1 MRRWVWRVLL
11 AALVL
16 AALTVG
22 VFAADSVTID
32 WDEMEDGNFKYDP
45 IYVNGTTNSR
55 ENIKAY
61 RVKQYIGEERK
72 EVAVPDRFHGKPV
85 TEIGVT
91 TTDLTTPSEAQL
103 KAASVFA
110 DSKLEG
116 SVSIPNSITAINSG
130 AFSYARMTEVV
141 IPGSVEMIGTYAFAK
156 CSNLVDIQILD
167 YADDN
172 GKIYPSHTTIKAHA
186 FEDCGYIK
194 SLNIPNSVA
203 TINDSAFK
211 GCSGLIDLIL
221 PYSVKEIKT
230 KAFADC
236 SNLLNVTI
244 LASNVEFADD
254 SFEWKDIFAAKD
266 SKPGGYFHCA
276 YSDTV
281 TNIGEKID
289 TLGLKSS
296 TAKAY
301 KARVHTVT
309 MQSDGLT
316 VTGRTNPLCKASGT
330 NGKATLSFTCNG
342 YNEEVQK
349 VGEDGKPLVDEN
361 NQPVMETVHKDCTC
375 YDGKNSYSESR
386 DVSAVYHDER
396 PVSEVVDPTCATAG
410 RKGGTKCAICG
421 DDIEPPETTPATGI
435 HTYLDDGDPDG
446 KTEVEEL
453 FPGRCVKGGASLPG
467 QNMVTKKCSVCGY
480 TPVCFMCEELKLAL
494 EEANAELETA
504 QEELETATAE
514 LEKAKAELEKANAAK
529 TAAGEAL
536 TKAEEE
542 AGRAKTAYEAAQKA
556 ATEAENELKALG
568 DDASEEA
575 KEAAQKK
582 FDEAK
587 AEEKKAL
594 AEYQA
599 AEAAKLRAEL
609 EKERADAA
617 ATEAAGAL
625 TTATNNE
632 TAAQGAKTGKETA
645 VWDAQ
650 RDLKTHLENQAEQK
664 ECAECLKL
672 LDAIRAAKSASV
684 KEKAK
689 AAYEAHKN
697 DTSATTTHKTK
708 AIPAGV
714 VSIKDSGKP
723 PEHQWVTESVEWK
736 GDTKVPDCVTGVPVL
751 AERIETQVC
760 SVCDE
765 EREISTKELREP
777 NGEHVAPEGADV
789 IKEVIPGD
797 CEHGEQ
803 TVYEDYTCTICKTLV
818 KGEIKTG
825 KIPGHHWVNAPDV
838 IIKEP
843 TCTDGGLKNTY
854 KVCDNENCPL
864 KGVPQLKE
872 SNVPINPDPKGHT
885 WGEFDPEG
893 GPEAMIP
900 NETCVS
906 KDVTGK
912 VKCTVCGVE
921 EEHTLTIEG
930 LGKHT
935 WGEWE
940 DSEDS
945 EDGKQV
951 RECSV
956 CGKTEERDDPNKP
969 VEPDDPDDP
978 DDPDEPEEPDEPG
991 KPTEP
996 EKPKDYQVN
1005 IIQGSNGTATA
1016 NRTTAKSGDQVTV
1029 TVSPAS
1035 GYELDM
1041 LRVISADGKVLN
1053 LTSLGGGQYRFTMSA
1068 ANAEVRVTFSKKSSS
1083 SWSGSNWASDPGEGS
1098 SSTDPRRTTDVMPT
1112 QNPTQSVPK
1121 AGAYEQLFRDIPT
1134 NHWAAGEINWANQ
1147 MGYMNGT
1154 AGRFNPD
1161 GNITHQQMWMVL
1173 ARLTGNHPANMA
1185 EARRWAVE
1193 HSFADGSSPT
1203 GAVARHQ
1210 LVTALY
1216 RCAHLMGSTNRNTT
1230 SLAGY
1235 PDSRTVPAV
1244 ARDAYSWA
1252 LANGIVS
1259 GTANGRLDP
1268 NGTLTRAQFA
1278 VILYRYSQRI

>member
-32 WDEMEDGNFKYDP
+32 WDIMEDGNFIYVP
-45 IYVNGTTNSR
+45 IYVSGTANSR

-85 TEIGVT
+85 TEIGVD
-91 TTDLTTPSEAQL
+91 TTDFNTLNEAQL

-130 AFSYARMTEVV
+130 AFSYARMTGVV

-186 FEDCGYIK
+186 FDGCGYIK
-194 SLNIPNSVA
+194 SLDIPNSVS
-203 TINDSAFK
+203 TISDSAFK
-211 GCSGLIDLIL
+211 DCSGLIDLVL
-221 PYSVKEIKT
+221 PYSVKSVEQD
-230 KAFADC
+230 AFAGC
-236 SNLLNVTI
+236 RNLLNVSV
-244 LASNVEFADD
+244 LASNVQFADTA
-254 SFEWKDIFAAKD
+254 FEWKDIFEAKD
-266 SKPGGYFHCA
+266 TKAGGYFHCA

-281 TNIGEKID
+281 KNVGAKLD
-289 TLGLKSS
+289 ALQGLDGTTIKEYKS
-296 TAKAY
+296 
-301 KARVHTVT
+301 RVHVITV
-309 MQSDGLT
+309 QNDGLT
-316 VTGRTNPLCKASGT
+316 VTGRTTPLCKSSGP
-330 NGKATLSFTCNG
+330 NGKTTLTFTCGG
-342 YNEEVQK
+342 YNVEVQK
-349 VGEDGKPLVDEN
+349 VGEDGKPVLDDQGN
-361 NQPVMETVHKDCTC
+361 PVMETVHKDCTC
-375 YDGKNSYSESR
+375 FDGKNSYNQVRE
-386 DVSAVYHDER
+386 VSAVYHDER
-396 PVSEVVDPTCATAG
+396 PVLEKVEPTCVTAG
-410 RKGGTKCAICG
+410 RKGGTRCAICG
-421 DDIEPPETTPATGI
+421 EDIEPPETTPATGI
-435 HTYLDDGDPDG
+435 HIYNEDS

-536 TKAEEE
+536 TKAEEA
-542 AGRAKTAYEAAQKA
+542 AGKAKTAYEAAQTA
-556 ATEAENELKALG
+556 ATEAENEWKALG

-609 EKERADAA
+609 EEERADDA

-625 TTATNNE
+625 TTATNAE

-645 VWDAQ
+645 VWAAQ
-650 RDLKTHLENQAEQK
+650 GNLKTHLENQAEQK

-672 LDAIRAAKSASV
+672 LGDIRAAKNEAAR
-684 KEKAK
+684 EKAK
-689 AAYEAHKN
+689 KAYAAHKN
-697 DTSATTTHKTK
+697 DTSATSTHKPK

-803 TVYEDYTCTICKTLV
+803 TVYKDYNCTICKTLV

-825 KIPGHHWVNAPDV
+825 KPLGHNLVHDATKDIIVEATCTTPGSKTEVWVCSRGEKCSEYKDGKPYSEQ
-838 IIKEP
+838 KEP
-843 TCTDGGLKNTY
+843 VIT
-854 KVCDNENCPL
+854 PA
-864 KGVPQLKE
+864 
-872 SNVPINPDPKGHT
+872 KGHT
-885 WGEFDPEG
+885 WGDFTPDEG
-893 GPEAMIP
+893 QDMTP
-900 NETCVS
+900 NETCAE
-906 KDVTGK
+906 KTVTGK

-940 DSEDS
+940 DG

-969 VEPDDPDDP
+969 TEPDEPDE
-978 DDPDEPEEPDEPG
+978 PDEPEDPDDPG

-996 EKPKDYQVN
+996 ETPKDYQVN
-1005 IIQGSNGTATA
+1005 IIQGSNGTTTA
-1016 NRTTAKSGDQVTV
+1016 NRTTAKSGDQVTI

-1068 ANAEVRVTFSKKSSS
+1068 ANAEVRATFSKKSSG
-1083 SWSGSNWASDPGEGS
+1083 SWSGSNWASAPGEGS

-1161 GNITHQQMWMVL
+1161 GIITHQQMWMVL
-1173 ARLTGNHPANMA
+1173 ARLTGNHPANMT

-1235 PDSRTVPAV
+1235 PDSRTVPTV

-1278 VILYRYSQRI
+1278 VILYRYSQRV